1 MSGHHVP
8 LQWRVAGIPAI
19 LAIFFGLFLS
29 CTPPD
34 TETKYQGEARA
45 AARRLRNQQKPNGA
59 WRSMLSHDSLGQQMK
74 KRDDAWVNLHVLHL
88 IHALDE
94 SYNLDSTILV
104 GERFLDSVRDKGTG
118 FLKAALRPKNY
129 PPEAGLNAF
138 YAMYPFMDS
147 DFPNSPFSD
156 SLEDYHNKD
165 RLYKSWMRRKGI
177 AGFPGVGHE
186 RNPVDLAG
194 NVLVLLYYH
203 KYNPVK
209 ADKLFKTIQEA
220 VNKEKLM
227 SVYHERSPWFLWILQ
242 SELFKAGY
250 AINLTVQL
258 GNNLDGQK
266 EYAQMAQIIHQLNT
280 DTENRNQWLRKAD
293 KLLAEVSA
301 DKFALIRNHPMLIYH
316 SDLTAKRPVFIWS
329 QAVPLALWL
338 RLYDDCRIHNR

>member
-8 LQWRVAGIPAI
+8 LRWHVAGIPAI
-19 LAIFFGLFLS
+19 LAIFFSLLLS
-29 CTPPD
+29 CTPSD
-34 TETKYQGEARA
+34 TETKYQSEAGA

-59 WRSMLSHDSLGQQMK
+59 WRAMFSHDSLGQQMK

-104 GERFLDSVRDKGTG
+104 GERFLDSVREKGTG

-138 YAMYPFMDS
+138 YALYPFRDS
-147 DFPNSPFSD
+147 DFPNSALSD
-156 SLEDYHNKD
+156 SLEDYRNKD
-165 RLYKSWMRRKGI
+165 RLYKSWIRRKGI
-177 AGFPGVGHE
+177 AGFPGRGNE
-186 RNPVDLAG
+186 KNPADLAG
-194 NVLVLLYYH
+194 NGLVLLYYH
-203 KYNPVK
+203 QFNPGK
-209 ADKLFKTIQEA
+209 ADKLFKTVQEA
-220 VNKEKLM
+220 VNQEKLM
-227 SVYHERSPWFLWILQ
+227 SVYHDRSPWFLWLLQ
-242 SELFKAGY
+242 SELYKAGY
-250 AINLTVQL
+250 AIDLTVQL
-258 GNNLDGQK
+258 GNTLDGQK
-266 EYAQMAQIIHQLNT
+266 EYTQMAQLIHQLSV
-280 DTENRNQWLRKAD
+280 DPENRNQWLRKAD

-316 SDLTAKRPVFIWS
+316 SDLTAKRPVFVWS